1 MKKLLILV
9 LILCLTAL
17 PALGETADAFTS
29 ASVADFYGAAG
40 LTGDDLMNSINAYNG
55 FFAIASVN
63 PDGTPNIGFYI
74 YSMVK
79 YEDEYYLQLGLAPNQ
94 TTANMDNGSALM
106 AMYAAVPAGEGAMP
120 YATAGARMNLEKVTD
135 EAVIA
140 ALKEIA
146 PQQTEIRIL
155 RNTSD
160 RPRPKT
166 AGVFHNMWYNPSS
179 AVSRA
184 TSRRLNTHTIWSRDR
199 DPEDRRS
206 SLWKRSP

>member
-1 MKKLLILV
+1 MKKLLILA
-9 LILCLTAL
+9 LILCLAAL
-17 PALGETADAFTS
+17 PALAETADAFTS

-94 TTANMDNGSALM
+94 TTANIDNGSALM
-106 AMYAAVPAGEGAMP
+106 AMYAAVPTGEGAMP
-120 YATAGARMNLEKVTD
+120 YATAGARMSLEKVTD

-146 PQQTEIRIL
+146 PQKTEMFYKVVAV
-155 RNTSD
+155 
-160 RPRPKT
+160 RPL
-166 AGVFHNMWYNPSS
+166 G
-179 AVSRA
+179 
-184 TSRRLNTHTIWSRDR
+184 
-199 DPEDRRS
+199 
-206 SLWKRSP
+206 